1 MIERGAIDY
10 LPGATIAAG
19 DVKISKDGG
28 AFANASN
35 LPAHIG
41 SGVYKLTL
49 TAAEMDADRIALV
62 VIDQTA
68 PKDWED
74 QTILIATYQDTY
86 QMKVW
91 LIDDN
96 GGITDRYLAAFF
108 KNGMPLGAAS
118 ISNPQIQVFKAVDG
132 SDLVAA
138 TALSQIG
145 SQDAYKFDAT
155 GSARITDGAGYIAK
169 VTASIDGAVRQW
181 LQPVG
186 RDS

>member
-28 AFANASN
+28 AFANITN
-35 LPAHIG
+35 LPSHIG
-41 SGVYKLTL
+41 SGIYKLTL
-49 TAAEMDADRIALV
+49 TAVEMDADRIAV
-62 VIDQTA
+62 TVIDQTV

-74 QTILIATYQDTY
+74 QAILIATYQDTY

-91 LIDDN
+91 LIDDD
-96 GGITDRYLAAFF
+96 GGTTDRYLVAFF

-118 ISNPQIQVFKAVDG
+118 ISNPQIQVFKAADG

-138 TALSQIG
+138 AAMAQIG
-145 SQDAYKFDAT
+145 SQDAYKYDAT
-155 GSARITDGAGYIAK
+155 GAARIADGAGYIAK
-169 VTASIDGAVRQW
+169 VTAVIDGATRTW